1 MAHHTHNV
9 NVQVRLPG
17 FFSRFFAQIGDKLG
31 YVVGV
36 LIALAIGL
44 LVIAKTVAFI
54 WPTFTWLIPGLVI
67 LAITTLVL
75 YKAYTMPHGEAIPFF
90 EHKATVLAARIIFVI
105 ILLLADI
112 KNVP

>member
-31 YVVGV
+31 YVVGI

-44 LVIAKTVAFI
+44 LVIAKAIAFI
-54 WPTFTWLIPGLVI
+54 WPTLIWLIPGLVI

-75 YKAYTMPHGEAIPFF
+75 FKAYTMPHGEAVPFF
-90 EHKATVLAARIIFVI
+90 QHKATVLCVRVIFVI

>member
-1 MAHHTHNV
+1 MAHHTHDV
-9 NVQVRLPG
+9 NVRVRLPG
-17 FFSRFFAQIGDKLG
+17 FFGRFFAQIGDKLG

-44 LVIAKTVAFI
+44 LVVAKAVAFI
-54 WPTFTWLIPGLVI
+54 WPTLIWLIPGLVI

-75 YKAYTMPHGEAIPFF
+75 FKAYTMPHGEAIPFF

-105 ILLLADI
+105 ILLLTDI